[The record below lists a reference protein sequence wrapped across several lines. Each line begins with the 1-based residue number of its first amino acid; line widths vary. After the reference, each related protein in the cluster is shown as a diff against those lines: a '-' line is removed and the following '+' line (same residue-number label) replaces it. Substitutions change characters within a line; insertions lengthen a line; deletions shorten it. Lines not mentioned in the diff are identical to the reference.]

1 MRNWSTY
8 YRAVAWPVTKFIFHT
23 MNLQIISWRQ
33 RKLSVVYSQTSWSP
47 HVGHMIWYYKNNM
60 LYNCLRS
67 CKGKLFTILLIYEI
81 SYFLLTYFTMWCQTP
96 PMNFPTISD
105 GRKVTNKVWAFYCY
119 LLEFV
124 LRMAK
129 IAIHKI
135 SIYNYCKNKHL
146 TNSEEL
152 VSPTV
157 FVTNLSWITSEI
169 TYQVV
174 VGVSI

>member
-1 MRNWSTY
+1 
-8 YRAVAWPVTKFIFHT
+8 
-23 MNLQIISWRQ
+23 
-33 RKLSVVYSQTSWSP
+33 
-47 HVGHMIWYYKNNM
+47 
-60 LYNCLRS
+60 
-67 CKGKLFTILLIYEI
+67 
-81 SYFLLTYFTMWCQTP
+81 
-96 PMNFPTISD
+96 MNFPTISD